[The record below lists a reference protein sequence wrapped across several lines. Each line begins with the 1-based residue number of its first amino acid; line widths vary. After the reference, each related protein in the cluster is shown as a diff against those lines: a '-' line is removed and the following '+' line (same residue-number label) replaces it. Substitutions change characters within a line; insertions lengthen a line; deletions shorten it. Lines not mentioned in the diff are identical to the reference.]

1 MPYRRNYRKRGPRP
15 TRRTS
20 RRRYTAKR
28 PYTRPTKR
36 MVTKRTSRRRILNIS
51 SKKKRNNVP
60 PVNFNYQG
68 LNPIV
73 GPKVM
78 GSDRVTFLLWRPTAL
93 TFDTDLTTD
102 SARNA
107 QTIFWRGIREHA
119 EVVSNS
125 GAAWRWRR
133 IVFSTKVYLPGLISN
148 VETSNGFPRAMIE
161 MSGSDPITLR
171 NQLEAL
177 IFQGQAGQDWVN
189 VFHGKLDNNR
199 IRVHFDRTRH
209 LQSGNDRGK
218 FYTFKQWIPLNK
230 NMMYDD
236 DERGKDESAQTFASQ
251 GIGGL
256 GDVYVYDM
264 FECTTSDASF
274 QLSFNPQATLYWH
287 ER

>member
-1 MPYRRNYRKRGPRP
+1 M
-15 TRRTS
+15 
-20 RRRYTAKR
+20 
-28 PYTRPTKR
+28 KR
-36 MVTKRTSRRRILNIS
+36 MIARKTSRRRILNIAS
-51 SKKKRNNVP
+51 RKKRNNVP

-107 QTIFWRGIREHA
+107 QTIYWRGIREHA
-119 EVVSNS
+119 EVVTSS

-133 IVFSTKVYLPGLISN
+133 VIFSTKANIPNLVSN
-148 VETSNGFPRAMIE
+148 VETSNGWPRAMVE
-161 MSGSDPITLR
+161 MSGDPPAPVR
-171 NQLEAL
+171 NQLESL
-177 IFQGQAGQDWVN
+177 IFQGQAGQDWSN
-189 VFHGKLDNNR
+189 VFHGKIDNKR
-199 IRVHFDRTRH
+199 VRVHYDKTRH

-230 NMMYDD
+230 NMNYDD
-236 DERGKDESAQTFASQ
+236 DERGKDESAQSYAAQ

-264 FECTTSDASF
+264 FECTTNDSTF
-274 QLSFNPQATLYWH
+274 QLSFNPMATLYWH
-287 ER
+287 EK